1 MRKAEVFVNIP
12 VKRVAQAYSYRVPES
27 FMRIDAGWGVIVPFG
42 GRRVEGFVVGVS
54 EAEEDDRLKDIAEV
68 VDDEAWFTPQ
78 MLKVSHQLSGFY
90 LCPQA
95 EIMRLFMPGKSGVKI
110 TVRYE
115 TCEVQ
120 GKNELFQSV
129 ETYRRVYDAIHEAG
143 ALRLHELRQL
153 LPELSE
159 ALPNL
164 LETMLRHRWLK
175 KIYEAKRR
183 TAERFLERLCLRGQ
197 LTDEQRNTFRRRP
210 AQLRLLDT
218 LAVLD
223 GEADVPILLQKG
235 FSRAVIRALV
245 ETDAAELIRI
255 RDLRD
260 SYRSFEQEHEKLPP
274 LSDAQKTALSEIL
287 PAIDKDKTQGFL
299 LHGVTG
305 SGKTRVYLEAVLH
318 TRRKGKQA
326 VVLVPEI
333 ALTGQL
339 VRIFRST
346 FADDVIVIHSRL
358 SVAERNDA
366 FFRIRRGDAGVIVGA
381 RSALFTP
388 TANLGVI
395 IVDEEQDMSYKQDDA
410 PRYHARVVSEILS
423 RLHGAVLILG
433 SATPSMETFFL
444 ARTGSL
450 IYLSMPQRIGGRPLP
465 SSRAVDMRA
474 ELKAGNRKVF
484 SRAVQQMLRETKA
497 KGEQAILLL
506 NRRGFSTFVMC
517 RSCGYVVVC
526 PECGLPMAYHKS
538 GRMLCHHCDIQAVPP
553 DICPKCGSTYIR
565 YFGTGTEKL
574 ENELA
579 ELLPEMRAVR
589 MDRDTTQ
596 KKFAHEEI
604 LNTFRAGEYDILLGT
619 QMVAKGH
626 DIPNVTAVGII
637 SADASLNMPD
647 FRAAERC
654 FMLITQASGRA
665 GRGSTPGRVLV
676 QCYTPD
682 HYAVQSALAQDYQS
696 FYEQEL
702 KMRKMLFFPPFCRLI
717 KLTFHDADQ
726 EKAKEAAE
734 AFCKRFHIA
743 FAENKKHRLIGPAP
757 AVVEKYRGVY
767 RFDAIIKTA
776 MIQEVQEFL
785 QKEELHLRQDVWID
799 IDPVSI

>member
-1 MRKAEVFVNIP
+1 MRKAEVFVNIS
-12 VKRVAQAYSYRVPES
+12 VKRVAQAYSYRVPEQ
-27 FMRIDAGWGVIVPFG
+27 FMHICAGWRVIVPFG
-42 GRRVEGFVVGVS
+42 GRQVEGFVVDMS
-54 EAEEDDRLKDIAEV
+54 DTEEDNRLKDIAAA

-78 MLKVSHQLSGFY
+78 MIRASHQLAEFY

-110 TVRYE
+110 TVCYDI
-115 TCEVQ
+115 CEVHS
-120 GKNELFQSV
+120 GAALWSV
-129 ETYRRVYDAIHEAG
+129 ETYRRVYDAIRDAG
-143 ALRLHELRQL
+143 ALRLQEIRQL

-159 ALPNL
+159 VLSEI

-175 KIYEAKRR
+175 KTYVAKKR
-183 TAERFLERLCLRGQ
+183 TAERYLERLSLVGK
-197 LTDEQRNTFRRRP
+197 LTDEQRSAFRRRP

-218 LAVLD
+218 LAAL
-223 GEADVPILLQKG
+223 GGAADVSLLLKKG
-235 FSRAVIRALV
+235 FTRTVIRSLA
-245 ETDAAELIRI
+245 ETDSAELLRI

-260 SYRSFEQEHEKLPP
+260 SYRSYEQEHEKLPP
-274 LSDAQKTALSEIL
+274 LSDAQKAVLSEIL
-287 PAIDKDKTQGFL
+287 PAIDTDKAQGFL

-318 TRRKGKQA
+318 TRRKRQQA
-326 VVLVPEI
+326 IVLVPEI

-339 VRIFRST
+339 VRTFRST

-366 FFRIRRGDAGVIVGA
+366 FFRIRRGDAGIIVGA

-395 IVDEEQDMSYKQDDA
+395 IMDEEQDMSYKQDDA
-410 PRYHARVVSEILS
+410 PRYHARVVAEILA

-433 SATPSMETFFL
+433 SATPSMETFFQSQ
-444 ARTGSL
+444 TGAL

-465 SSRAVDMRA
+465 SSDAVDMRA
-474 ELKAGNRKVF
+474 ELKAGNRKVL
-484 SRAVQQMLRETKA
+484 SRAVQQMLRDTKG

-526 PECGLPMAYHKS
+526 PECGLPMAYHKN
-538 GRMLCHHCDIQAVPP
+538 GRMLCHHCDIQVVPP

-574 ENELA
+574 ESELV
-579 ELLPEMRAVR
+579 ELLPELRAVR

-596 KKFAHEEI
+596 KKFAHAEI
-604 LNTFRAGEYDILLGT
+604 LNAFREGKYDILLGT

-626 DIPNVTAVGII
+626 DIPNVTAVGIV

-665 GRGSTPGRVLV
+665 GRGSMPGRVLV

-682 HYAVQSALAQDYQS
+682 HYAVQSALAQNYQS

-702 KMRKMLFFPPFCRLI
+702 KMRKMLFFPPFCRLV
-717 KLTFHDADQ
+717 KLTFHDADE
-726 EKAKEAAE
+726 EKARGEAE
-734 AFCKRFHIA
+734 AFGHRFHEV
-743 FAENKKHRLIGPAP
+743 FTGDERHRLIGPAS
-757 AVVEKYRGVY
+757 AVVEKYHGVY
-767 RFDAIIKTA
+767 RFDALIKTA
-776 MIQEVQEFL
+776 ALSEIQEFL
-785 QKEELHLRQDVWID
+785 RRDGVHLRQDIWID